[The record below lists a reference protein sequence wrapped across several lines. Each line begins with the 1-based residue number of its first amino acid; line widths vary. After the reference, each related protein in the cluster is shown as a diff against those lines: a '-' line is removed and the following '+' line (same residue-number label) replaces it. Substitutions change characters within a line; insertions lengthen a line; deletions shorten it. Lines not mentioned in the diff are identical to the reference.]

1 MVAVHWSPEA
11 CIADTQASEGGLSKI
26 MSAATNV
33 RNAPL
38 RTTVVVYK
46 YLWIRRQ
53 LSDACCT
60 LCVLCFAFLRHRPV
74 WSELVEKTICIRL
87 VSYAMC
93 QGRCLIERYLLSQR
107 KLIRMLYNN
116 QKVREYMNVFQLFW
130 YRPTGLRIRVVL
142 DTGVFLLFLLSH
154 RILTINVY
162 NLLL

>member
-1 MVAVHWSPEA
+1 
-11 CIADTQASEGGLSKI
+11 
-26 MSAATNV
+26 
-33 RNAPL
+33 
-38 RTTVVVYK
+38 
-46 YLWIRRQ
+46 
-53 LSDACCT
+53 
-60 LCVLCFAFLRHRPV
+60 
-74 WSELVEKTICIRL
+74 
-87 VSYAMC
+87 MC